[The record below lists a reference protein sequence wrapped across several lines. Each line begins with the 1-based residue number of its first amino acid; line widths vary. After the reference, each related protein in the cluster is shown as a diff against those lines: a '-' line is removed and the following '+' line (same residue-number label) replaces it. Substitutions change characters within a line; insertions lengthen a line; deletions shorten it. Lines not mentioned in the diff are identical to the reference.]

1 MRVLIIEI
9 QMNSALS
16 IFIIDD
22 DPVFQIVLNA
32 GISLADLPK
41 EVTTFNNGRE
51 ALDHLDGQKGISGQ
65 VLIFLDIN
73 MPVLDGWQF
82 LDALQNKAYQ
92 KQIAVVMTS
101 TSTLVEDKVRA
112 LRYPQVLF
120 YQEKPIKL
128 TAVKSLLEEIFE
140 NQLVRR

>member
-41 EVTTFNNGRE
+41 EVTTFNNGQE
-51 ALDHLDGQKGISGQ
+51 ALDHLDGQEGISGQ

-73 MPVLDGWQF
+73 MPVLNGWQF
-82 LDALQNKAYQ
+82 LDALQTKSYR
-92 KQIAVVMTS
+92 KQILVV
-101 TSTLVEDKVRA
+101 DR
-112 LRYPQVLF
+112 
-120 YQEKPIKL
+120 
-128 TAVKSLLEEIFE
+128 KS
-140 NQLVRR
+140 VV